1 MAGHSKWANIKHRKA
16 RVDAKKGKLFTKL
29 LKEITIAARSNPNPA
44 ENPRLRAAVQKA
56 QIANMSKDTIDK
68 AIKKNELKGQ
78 AQLEEITYEGYG
90 PHSIAILVETATDN
104 KQRTVGEVRHIFTKW
119 GGTLGQTGS
128 VGFLFQQRG
137 QIFLEDTPLDDALI
151 EIITHW
157 GGEDFE
163 ELENG
168 LVVATE
174 PKSVHLLAEKLQVQN
189 YAVSEV
195 SVEYCAQSE
204 VELDAEQQASIVKM
218 LEAFED
224 LEDVQSVYS
233 NMNYEL

>member
-29 LKEITIAARSNPNPA
+29 LKEITIASRSNPNPA
-44 ENPRLRAAVQKA
+44 ENPRLRTAVQKA

-119 GGTLGQTGS
+119 GGVLGQTGS

-137 QIFLEDTPLDDALI
+137 QIFLENTPLDDALI
-151 EIITHW
+151 EIITNW

-163 ELENG
+163 ELESG
-168 LVVATE
+168 LSVATE
-174 PKSVHLLAEKLQVQN
+174 PKNVHLLAEKLQVQN

-195 SVEYCAQSE
+195 AVEYLALNE
-204 VELDAEQQASIVKM
+204 VELEAEQQTSIVKM
-218 LEAFED
+218 LEAFEE
-224 LEDVQSVYS
+224 LEDVQNVYS
-233 NMNYEL
+233 NLNC